1 MYVYTRQRRMMNSRN
16 KVAQGNDVRGMGVAG
31 RVRLDY
37 SFYKIRDDDT
47 SNSC

>member
-31 RVRLDY
+31 RLRLDY